1 MVSVLLITKPSN
13 NKKRLLKLRRFSNIA
28 MVLTTS
34 LSDFMFD
41 FITAGKVF
49 RNEINRTNDMT
60 KQCPFQ
66 YNR

>member
-34 LSDFMFD
+34 LFDFMFD
-41 FITAGKVF
+41 FITADKVF